1 MDDVRGARAHHV
13 RAADGRLPG
22 KRGRATRQRLLA
34 ETRLLLADVAF
45 HDLKVVDISRAAG
58 TSPAT
63 FYQYFADVDAAVL
76 SLIEDMVSSGSDE
89 LRSLVTDPDWGSGD
103 AAMALADGFLSF
115 FDANAALLRVI
126 DLATIEG
133 DERFRDL
140 RIRLLNGVFLALR
153 DLAGRAAAA
162 GRLAAGVSPGAA
174 AGILT
179 TMLAHVSA
187 HQSGFAS
194 WGVERDELAETM
206 ATLLG
211 WTVGATLRPS
221 SSARPG

>member
-1 MDDVRGARAHHV
+1 MDDARVATAQNARAV
-13 RAADGRLPG
+13 DGRLPG
-22 KRGRATRQRLLA
+22 KRGRATRQRLLD
-34 ETRLLLADVAF
+34 ETQALLTQVAF

-76 SLIEDMVSSGSDE
+76 SLIEEMVDNGSDE
-89 LRSLVTDPDWGSGD
+89 LRSLVTEPDWQRRE
-103 AAMALADGFLSF
+103 AAAALAEGFLIF
-115 FDANAALLRVI
+115 FDHHSAMLRVI

-133 DERFRDL
+133 DERFRAL

-153 DLAGRAAAA
+153 ELAEKAEAA
-162 GRLAAGVSPGAA
+162 GRLAPGVAPGAA

-194 WGVERDELAETM
+194 WGVARGELAETM

-211 WTVGATLRPS
+211 WTVGVTPQD
-221 SSARPG
+221 

>member
-1 MDDVRGARAHHV
+1 MDDARVATAQNG

-22 KRGRATRQRLLA
+22 KRGRATRQRLLE
-34 ETRLLLADVAF
+34 ETRALLTEVPF
-45 HDLKVVDISRAAG
+45 RDLKVVDISRAAG

-63 FYQYFADVDAAVL
+63 FYQYFPDVEAAVL
-76 SLIEDMVSSGSDE
+76 SLVEDMVDNGSDE
-89 LRSLVTDPDWGSGD
+89 LRSLVTDPDWRRIE
-103 AAMALADGFLSF
+103 APAALAEGFLTF
-115 FDANAALLRVI
+115 FDDHAAILRVI

-133 DERFRDL
+133 DERFRAL
-140 RIRLLNGVFLALR
+140 RIRLLNGVFLALQE
-153 DLAGRAAAA
+153 LAERAEAA
-162 GRLAAGVSPGAA
+162 GRLAPGVAPGAA

-194 WGVERDELAETM
+194 WGVERGELSETM

-211 WTVGATLRPS
+211 WTVGVGSRS
-221 SSARPG
+221 

>member
-1 MDDVRGARAHHV
+1 MDDAGVAATARND

-22 KRGRATRQRLLA
+22 KRGRATRRRLLD
-34 ETRLLLADVAF
+34 ETRALLTQVAF

-76 SLIEDMVSSGSDE
+76 SLIEEMVDNGSDE
-89 LRSLVTDPDWGSGD
+89 LRTLVTEPDWQGPED
-103 AAMALADGFLSF
+103 AAALAEGFLMF
-115 FDANAALLRVI
+115 FDDHAAMLRVI

-133 DERFRDL
+133 DERFRAL

-153 DLAGRAAAA
+153 ELAEHAEAV
-162 GRLAAGVSPGAA
+162 GRLAPGVAPGAA

-187 HQSGFAS
+187 HQAGFAS

-206 ATLLG
+206 ATLVD
-211 WTVGATLRPS
+211 WTVGATPHS
-221 SSARPG
+221 

>member
-1 MDDVRGARAHHV
+1 MDDMRVATPQKG

-22 KRGRATRQRLLA
+22 KRGRATRQRLLD
-34 ETRLLLADVAF
+34 ETRTLLSEVAF

-63 FYQYFADVDAAVL
+63 FYQYYADVDAAVL
-76 SLIEDMVSSGSDE
+76 SLIEEMVDKGSDE
-89 LRSLVTDPDWGSGD
+89 LRALVTDPDWHLTEAPVALAEGFLTFFD
-103 AAMALADGFLSF
+103 DHAAM
-115 FDANAALLRVI
+115 LRVI
-126 DLATIEG
+126 DLASIEG

-153 DLAGRAAAA
+153 ELAEAAEAA
-162 GRLAAGVSPGAA
+162 GRLAPGVAPGAA
-174 AGILT
+174 AAILT

-194 WGVERDELAETM
+194 WGVERDELSETM
-206 ATLLG
+206 AALLG
-211 WTVGATLRPS
+211 WTVGAGSRP
-221 SSARPG
+221 